1 MGPMGGPPPDMQ
13 RKMKL
18 PPPKHLREVPGY
30 LSKLIGG
37 FFRRWLYIFRL
48 VWETRHWILFFM
60 FAMSVLSGVLPILS
74 ALVSKNLINALVA
87 AAGGTLTGGF
97 TVILS
102 LLVLTFLC
110 TFLTRMIAS
119 VSNFVTRLASE
130 LVTNHIRIQI
140 MDKAKQLDLSSFD
153 RPEFYE
159 KLENANRE
167 AGHRPVQ
174 ILNSTFH
181 LVSNIISMVSFI
193 VVLAAVSPWSS
204 VIMIL
209 LSLPSA
215 IVNFVYRRRNVLYMR
230 RRSRDRREMDYFS
243 GLLVNKDMVKE
254 IRMLDLSDTLIQKFK
269 AVFQRYFS
277 GLRRLIFGE
286 GAWDTG
292 LTAVTAAVN
301 CLLFLSIA
309 YQVYDGV
316 LTVGDYTLYT
326 GALNSIASAVAALIS
341 TTAGIYEGTLF
352 IDNMIAFMEEPIQ
365 LKTVAGALPAPITR
379 NIGHSLRFEH
389 VSFAYPGS
397 TRNVLQ
403 DISFTLNAGETTVLV
418 GLNGAGKTMLL
429 KLLMRL
435 YDPTGGT
442 IYLDDRDIR
451 TYDLREYYDL
461 FGIVFQDFGKYA
473 LSVRENIAFGDI
485 HRDAT
490 PDTIRD
496 AAVSADADAFIDR
509 LPDAYE
515 TPLTRLFEFN
525 GVEPSIGQWQK
536 LAVARAFY
544 SRSDILIL
552 DEPTASLDAIAE
564 QEIYS
569 QFDRL
574 RRGKTAIFVSHRL
587 SSARMASRIL
597 VLQNGR
603 VIENGTHEELMH
615 LGGEYARL
623 FTVQASRYLTEND
636 EAGAAFPPPPNGAG
650 RPPRS

>member
-13 RKMKL
+13 HKMKL

-37 FFRRWLYIFRL
+37 FFRRWIYIFRL

-87 AAGGTLTGGF
+87 AAGGTLTAGF
-97 TVILS
+97 SVILS
-102 LLVLTFLC
+102 LLVLTFCC

-119 VSNFVTRLASE
+119 ISNFVTRLASE
-130 LVTNHIRIQI
+130 LVTNHIRIKI
-140 MDKAKQLDLSSFD
+140 MDKAKRLDLSSFD

-174 ILNSTFH
+174 ILNSTFN

-286 GAWDTG
+286 GAWDAG

-309 YQVYDGV
+309 YQVYNGV

-352 IDNMIAFMEEPIQ
+352 IDNMIAFMEEPIA
-365 LKTVAGALPAPITR
+365 LKTMAGALPSPITR
-379 NIGHSLRFEH
+379 GIGHSLRFEH

-397 TRNVLQ
+397 SRNVLQ

-418 GLNGAGKTMLL
+418 GLNGAGKTTLL

-485 HRDAT
+485 HREAT
-490 PDTIRD
+490 PDAIRD
-496 AAVSADADAFIDR
+496 AAVSADADAFIER

-597 VLQNGR
+597 VLQNGH

-623 FTVQASRYLTEND
+623 FTVQASRYLAEDD
-636 EAGAAFPPPPNGAG
+636 EAGAAFPPPPHGAG
-650 RPPRS
+650 RPPRM